1 MRSSRALATLTRR
14 TLSFYLPLR
23 EKGGSTPQVTVLNPT
38 VTFNA
43 SVSMSTVVRS
53 VLVSLTALTSP
64 LRTSACSHAQEGIQG
79 IQRKK
84 CEYIDI
90 DRHIFMHITEA
101 SLCILEPLVHHC
113 SHHCSVVICFKRIN
127 ISDMLLSLP
136 AQCKAPDSASTT
148 FE

>member
-1 MRSSRALATLTRR
+1 MNEEALVEKQQSFSYINTRR
-14 TLSFYLPLR
+14 TLSLYLPLR

-64 LRTSACSHAQEGIQG
+64 LRTSACSHVQEGIQG

-90 DRHIFMHITEA
+90 DRHIFMHI
-101 SLCILEPLVHHC
+101 SPWYIIVHIIVQ
-113 SHHCSVVICFKRIN
+113 SSSVSNVLTSVTCY
-127 ISDMLLSLP
+127 
-136 AQCKAPDSASTT
+136 
-148 FE
+148 